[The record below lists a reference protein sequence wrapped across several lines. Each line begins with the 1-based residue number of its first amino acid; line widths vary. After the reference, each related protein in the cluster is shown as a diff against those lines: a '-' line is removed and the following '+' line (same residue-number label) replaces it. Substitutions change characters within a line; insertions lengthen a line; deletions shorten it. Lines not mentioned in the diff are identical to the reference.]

1 MVLFIDFSVLVC
13 NFAEAKRPGD
23 YSAGSVVDSA
33 KELREETYSGKSR
46 GSTAKFR
53 LQYAAKYCQHHFTF
67 FNIGWNPLPARA
79 IGLSFKV
86 GRIARLSEPRQRF
99 FRLVFAIATDDV

>member
-1 MVLFIDFSVLVC
+1 LVLFIDFSVLVC
-13 NFAEAKRPGD
+13 NFAEAKRRGD

-46 GSTAKFR
+46 GQPPNSGYNMR
-53 LQYAAKYCQHHFTF
+53 LNIVNIILLSLTSAASCQSHWPFVQ
-67 FNIGWNPLPARA
+67 GWK
-79 IGLSFKV
+79 IE
-86 GRIARLSEPRQRF
+86 RLSEPRQRF